1 MRDFPSCFNE
11 SGVQVADSSSSSSS
25 SSLLTGGGRSTQ
37 NLVTSVYHCQL
48 QGGFPCFITITWT
61 KSLMGQAGVS
71 VCIQNSNNQTLLCKF
86 DVKPWLFSKRKGFR
100 SLGIG
105 GSISTVIDIYWDFS
119 SAKFAS
125 SSPEPL
131 SGFYLAIGFDQE
143 LVLLL
148 GDLEKE
154 VHKKIMKNIPNSI
167 SSYTN
172 NAVFVA
178 KREHIF
184 GKKSY
189 TSKAQFCDKGRIHDI
204 QIEYC
209 DAAAAETADDPSLV
223 IRIDS
228 KAVMQVKR
236 LKWKFRGNTTILV
249 DGLPVE
255 VYWDVHSWLFGG
267 SVIGGGGGGGNG
279 GNAVFLF
286 QTTTSA
292 ASSGGGDSIS
302 ADKLMLSGRSLP
314 PGASVINW
322 SGSASR
328 THLGFSLILYAWK
341 NE

>member
-25 SSLLTGGGRSTQ
+25 SSSLLSSGGRSTQ

-48 QGGFPCFITITWT
+48 QGRVACFITITWT

-71 VCIQNSNNQTLLCKF
+71 VCIQNSNNQSLLCKF

-100 SLGIG
+100 SLDLGV
-105 GSISTVIDIYWDFS
+105 GSSSTVIDIYWDFS
-119 SAKFAS
+119 SARFAAA

-131 SGFYLAIGFDQE
+131 SGFYLAVAFDQE

-148 GDLEKE
+148 GDLEIE
-154 VHKKIMKNIPNSI
+154 VPKKMNIPNPI
-167 SSYTN
+167 SSST

-189 TSKAQFCDKGRIHDI
+189 TAKAQFCDKGRIHDI

-209 DAAAAETADDPSLV
+209 DRTSTAASLVDDPSLV

-236 LKWKFRGNTTILV
+236 LRWKFRGNNTILV

-267 SVIGGGGGGGNG
+267 SVIGSGSGSGN

-286 QTTTSA
+286 QTTNTATATTTS
-292 ASSGGGDSIS
+292 SIS
-302 ADKLMLSGRSLP
+302 ADKFMLSGRSLP
-314 PGASVINW
+314 PGASVISW

-328 THLGFSLILYAWK
+328 AHGFSLILYAWK